1 MNSKLL
7 FLTALFT
14 TSTLTVGAQSE
25 EGLRYTLPKTALH
38 FTVKVE
44 KTTYTPGE
52 YAIYSRRFLRKDAA
66 QQPAVSCRILGIE
79 MAPKAMADT
88 AKTFTLIID
97 KKHSIANV
105 ERTADGRLLAINATV
120 SPALKKSQE
129 LPCGTET
136 ISHPHSAPLNP
147 RDYMTE
153 EILQAG
159 STAKMAE
166 LTAQEIFDIRDSRN
180 QLSRG
185 EADFMPK
192 DGTQMK
198 LMLANL
204 NKQEEALSSLF
215 EGITRKDTLVTSLDF
230 LPTKDGKSILFRF
243 SRLQGVVD
251 ADDLSGTP
259 YYITVDDLHSV
270 ATAEPQTEEKQK
282 EDKNDIG
289 LRTALPGKIHVTL
302 THDNQTVDTY
312 DLLAP
317 QFGTVENLS
326 GELFGKKQS
335 TRLILDP
342 MTGAVTKVETINDN

>member
-1 MNSKLL
+1 MNNKLF
-7 FLTALFT
+7 FLTALFAA
-14 TSTLTVGAQSE
+14 STLSVGAQSE
-25 EGLRYTLPKTALH
+25 EGVRYTLPQTAMH

-44 KTTYTPGE
+44 KTKYTPGE

-66 QQPAVSCRILGIE
+66 QQPSVSFRILSIE
-79 MAPKAMADT
+79 MTPKALPDT
-88 AKTFTLIID
+88 AKTFTLLID

-105 ERTADGRLLAINATV
+105 ERTTDGRLLAINATV
-120 SPALKKSQE
+120 SPDQKE
-129 LPCGTET
+129 PREMPCGTEV
-136 ISHPHSAPLNP
+136 ISRPHPTPLNP

-192 DGTQMK
+192 DGAQMK

-204 NKQEEALSSLF
+204 NTQEEALSSLF
-215 EGITRKDTLVTSLDF
+215 EGITLKDTLATTLDF
-230 LPTKDGKSILFRF
+230 LPTKEGRSVLFRF

-251 ADDLSGTP
+251 ADDLSGAP
-259 YYITVDDLHSV
+259 YYISVEDLHDV
-270 ATAEPQTEEKQK
+270 ATDEPQTEEKQK

-312 DLLAP
+312 DVLAP
-317 QFGTVENLS
+317 QFGTVESLS

-342 MTGAVTKVETINDN
+342 LTGSVTKVETINND